1 MAVRRSRM
9 QCGICRTTVTSSTVL
24 ASHQCREGVERL
36 PSSSEGETSQILER
50 LPSYREREAS
60 QILERVPSSESLC
73 LRLSSS
79 QQSQA
84 RVATLRRES
93 ATPTRRLLS
102 SGPPAGRLP
111 SSSSSNCVSIC
122 VPPALRPA

>member
-1 MAVRRSRM
+1 M
-9 QCGICRTTVTSSTVL
+9 QCGVCQTTVTSSTAL
-24 ASHQCREGVERL
+24 ASHQCRDGVE
-36 PSSSEGETSQILER
+36 PSSRKGEARQILER

-60 QILERVPSSESLC
+60 QILERVPSSRKGEARKILERVPSSESLC

-93 ATPTRRLLS
+93 ATPERNTRR
-102 SGPPAGRLP
+102 AVK
-111 SSSSSNCVSIC
+111 NHTC
-122 VPPALRPA
+122 